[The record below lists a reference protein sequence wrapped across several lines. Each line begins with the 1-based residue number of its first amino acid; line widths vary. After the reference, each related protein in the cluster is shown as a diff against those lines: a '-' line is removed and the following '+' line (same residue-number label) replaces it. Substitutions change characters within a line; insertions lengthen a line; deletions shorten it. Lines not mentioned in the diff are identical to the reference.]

1 LSSPRAS
8 LSYHV
13 METRSSTRVIDTFL
27 AKQSW
32 R

>member
-1 LSSPRAS
+1 LGFVVA
-8 LSYHV
+8 
-13 METRSSTRVIDTFL
+13 TRQLVIGTRPSTRVIDTFL